1 MPIGTRVLGGVI
13 AGLGSGLVQGAK
25 EDILT
30 ARQTALEEA
39 RARREQE
46 AARLRQQEAE
56 ATRAANRET
65 ELEKERLRAQFQAE
79 RDERTAERQLNLER
93 LRHSLRAKAPA
104 QTAKYELVYGEDGE
118 VVGQRNTITNELK
131 AVPIRKSAEAAKYEP
146 VYDEAGN
153 MIAQRNTVTNELK
166 AVPTLKGQPSQAAP
180 REARDAQTFWNL
192 AVEAAKD
199 EYGVVNWET
208 AAKFLERSGQYDLAE
223 VMRESKG
230 LKKQTEG
237 SDSAEPSGEPAPPV
251 TIQSLPKGTRLED
264 LPRPTSPE
272 ERDRLPKGAYY
283 ITPTGQ
289 LAIRR

>member
-1 MPIGTRVLGGVI
+1 MSIGTRVLGGVI
-13 AGLGSGLVQGAK
+13 AGLGTGLVQGAK

-46 AARLRQQEAE
+46 AARRRQQEAE

-65 ELEKERLRAQFQAE
+65 EFEKERLRAQFQAE
-79 RDERTAERQLNLER
+79 RDERNAERQLNLER
-93 LRHSLRAKAPA
+93 LRQSLRAKPA
-104 QTAKYELVYGEDGE
+104 ETAKYELVYGEDGE

-146 VYDEAGN
+146 VFDKEGN
-153 MIAQRNTVTNELK
+153 LIAQRNTVTNELK

-180 REARDAQTFWNL
+180 REARDAKNFWDL

-199 EYGVVNWET
+199 EYGVIDWGI
-208 AAKFLERSGQYDLAE
+208 AADLLEDYGQYDLAK
-223 VMRESKG
+223 VMRKSKRV
-230 LKKQTEG
+230 KKQPEG

-251 TIQSLPKGTRLED
+251 TIQSLPEGIRLED
-264 LPRPTSPE
+264 LPQVKTKE
-272 ERDRLPKGAYY
+272 ERDRLPKGTYY

-289 LAIRR
+289 LAIKR

>member
-1 MPIGTRVLGGVI
+1 MSIGTRVLGGVI
-13 AGLGSGLVQGAK
+13 AGLGTGLVQGAK

-46 AARLRQQEAE
+46 AARRRQQEAE

-79 RDERTAERQLNLER
+79 RDERNAERQLNLER
-93 LRHSLRAKAPA
+93 LRQSLRAKPA
-104 QTAKYELVYGEDGE
+104 ETAKYELVYGEDGE

-146 VYDEAGN
+146 VFDKEGN
-153 MIAQRNTVTNELK
+153 LIAQRNTVTNELK

-180 REARDAQTFWNL
+180 REARDANTIVQLAERLSLNEIGEVDTERAAKYLEERGFPIEANL
-192 AVEAAKD
+192 MRLRGRRAEQEAAD
-199 EYGVVNWET
+199 
-208 AAKFLERSGQYDLAE
+208 A
-223 VMRESKG
+223 
-230 LKKQTEG
+230 
-237 SDSAEPSGEPAPPV
+237 EPAPPPV
-251 TIQSLPKGTRLED
+251 NVQSLPEGIRLED
-264 LPRPTSPE
+264 LPRVKTKE
-272 ERDRLPKGAYY
+272 ERDRLPKGTYY

-289 LAIRR
+289 LAIKR